1 MYILN
6 KIIEKCEYHSAK
18 DWKPG
23 ETGNRT
29 ITIQQKDYTRCG
41 KTELINEVRDL
52 ENQKLIQVKWILR
65 YSDIEKIQ
73 YSLEQLPQ
81 LYQLA
86 EQEAQKNGDTFVPKY
101 RLVQQYKN
109 KIEAEQKQGLPLRF
123 CSCEGGA
130 DRLSK
135 SLRFRALLQD
145 FLFRQA
151 WREENLRG

>member
-101 RLVQQYKN
+101 RLVQQYQN
-109 KIEAEQKQGLPLRF
+109 KIEAEQKQG
-123 CSCEGGA
+123 
-130 DRLSK
+130 
-135 SLRFRALLQD
+135 
-145 FLFRQA
+145 
-151 WREENLRG
+151 